1 MDIQKVDD
9 RTEKTRLL
17 QALISNNHRVA
28 STKEVK
34 EAAHQCGIDPD
45 YTPHLISVLI
55 QDGWLTPLKK
65 GLYKLSQATGISP
78 VHEFEIAMHLVKP
91 AMISYYS
98 AFYHHGLT
106 DQVPKRVYITTLK
119 GHSIPHEQS
128 QTRRARFKLADIE
141 YQIVQLK
148 KERYYGEIQAWRGE
162 GGFKV
167 ADLERTLIEGF
178 ASPHYCGG
186 FNEVMQGLME
196 GLEKVNLKKLI
207 DYALGWDV
215 AVSRRVGWALEEL
228 GIENALLTPLVQRE
242 RSGYRRLDP
251 SRPAQGHY
259 SKQWLLQINLSGE

>member
-1 MDIQKVDD
+1 MGIQKVD
-9 RTEKTRLL
+9 RTEKTKLL
-17 QALISNNHRVA
+17 QALITGGHRVA
-28 STKEVK
+28 TTSVVK
-34 EAAHQCGIDPD
+34 QVAHECGIDPD
-45 YTPHLISVLI
+45 YTPHIISSLI
-55 QDGWLTPLKK
+55 QDDWLTPLKK
-65 GLYKLSQATGISP
+65 GLYQLSQATGISP
-78 VHEFEIAMHLVKP
+78 VHEFEIAMYLIKP

-106 DQVPKRVYITTLK
+106 DQVPKRVYISTLK
-119 GHSIPHEQS
+119 GHLNPPGKGQN
-128 QTRRARFKLADIE
+128 RRARFKLADIE
-141 YQIVQLK
+141 YQVVQLK

-178 ASPHYCGG
+178 ASPQYCGG
-186 FNEVMQGLME
+186 FNEVMQGFMD

-207 DYALGWDV
+207 DYALRWDV

-228 GIENALLTPLVQRE
+228 GIEKTKLEPLVQRD

-259 SKQWLLQINLSGE
+259 SKEWLLQINLSGV